1 MIYKDSMK
9 SHSKYSEANEADM
22 GMGEEELGDLSMNLN
37 TSLQVL
43 NDSEIDEDMPDEN
56 LENQLKST
64 SQTIL
69 QL

>member
-9 SHSKYSEANEADM
+9 SHSKYLEANEADM
-22 GMGEEELGDLSMNLN
+22 GMGDEELGNLSMNLN
-37 TSLQVL
+37 TSLQEL

-64 SQTIL
+64 S
-69 QL
+69 

>member
-1 MIYKDSMK
+1 MK
-9 SHSKYSEANEADM
+9 SHSKYSESNEVDM
-22 GMGEEELGDLSMNLN
+22 AMGEEELGDLSMNLN
-37 TSLQVL
+37 TSYEVL

-69 QL
+69 RL